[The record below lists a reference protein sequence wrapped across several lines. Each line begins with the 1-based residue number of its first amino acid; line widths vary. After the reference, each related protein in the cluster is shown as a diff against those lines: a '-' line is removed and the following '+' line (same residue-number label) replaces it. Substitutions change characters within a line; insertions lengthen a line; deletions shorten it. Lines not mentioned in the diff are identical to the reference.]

1 MKLKK
6 QLTNNLHFALA
17 VLLLVIIV
25 ILRISDIYI
34 NDILLGIALILVAAT
49 LTYSSFKESNRL
61 RDKKNIISYL
71 PIYAA
76 GVLSG
81 FWIYEAIELLF

>member
-34 NDILLGIALILVAAT
+34 NDILLGIVLILVAAT

-61 RDKKNIISYL
+61 RDKKKNISYL

-76 GVLSG
+76 GLLSG

>member
-6 QLTNNLHFALA
+6 QLTNNLTFALA

-34 NDILLGIALILVAAT
+34 NDILLGIVLILVAAT

-61 RDKKNIISYL
+61 RDKKKNISYL

-76 GVLSG
+76 GLLSG

>member
-6 QLTNNLHFALA
+6 QLTNSLPFAVA
-17 VLLLVIIV
+17 ALLLVIIV
-25 ILRISDIYI
+25 ILNISDIYI
-34 NDILLGIALILVAAT
+34 NDTLLGIALILVAAT
-49 LTYSSFKESNRL
+49 LTYSSFKESKRL
-61 RDKKNIISYL
+61 RDKKKIISYL

-76 GVLSG
+76 GLLSG